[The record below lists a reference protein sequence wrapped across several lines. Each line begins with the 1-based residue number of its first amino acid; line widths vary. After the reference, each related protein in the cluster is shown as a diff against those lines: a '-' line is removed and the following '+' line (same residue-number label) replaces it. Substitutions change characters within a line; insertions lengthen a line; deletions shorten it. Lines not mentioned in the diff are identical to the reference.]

1 MDKIGKTFALLL
13 ILIIAISCLS
23 LMVVKL
29 GSAQSLTTS
38 ISAINGYHYKNN
50 DIVILFPTSGP
61 SNTNVQVKCSGF
73 YPKSPVNVILHN
85 SSDNFAQD
93 LQIIGQNTAD
103 DNGNLS
109 FNVTIPNLSVGAYK
123 FVVEDYTPR
132 STAEA
137 QFTVTPTITTPTPTT
152 SPTVPEY
159 SWSVFASLLVCVFAT
174 AVVFRHR
181 KIVDS
186 KQ

>member
-23 LMVVKL
+23 IMVVKS

-38 ISAINGYHYKNN
+38 TSTISGYHYENN
-50 DIVILFPTSGP
+50 DSVTLFPISGP

-85 SSDNFAQD
+85 SSDYFAQG
-93 LQIIGQNTAD
+93 LQISGQNTTD
-103 DNGNLS
+103 DNGNLT
-109 FNVTIPNLSVGAYK
+109 FNVTIPTLSVGVYR

-137 QFTVTPTITTPTPTT
+137 QFTVTPTVATPTPTT
-152 SPTVPEY
+152 SPTVPEL
-159 SWSVFASLLVCVFAT
+159 SWSVFAALLVCVFAT
-174 AVVFRHR
+174 VIVFRHR